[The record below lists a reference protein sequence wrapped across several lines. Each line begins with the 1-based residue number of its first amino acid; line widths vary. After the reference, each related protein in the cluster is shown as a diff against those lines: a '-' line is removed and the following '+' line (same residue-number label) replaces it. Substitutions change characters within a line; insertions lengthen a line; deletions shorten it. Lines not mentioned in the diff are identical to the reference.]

1 LRRWDGKPSAISKA
15 EGTIFKGKNA
25 REENQSVRKEINLT

>member
-1 LRRWDGKPSAISKA
+1 MCNITKA

-25 REENQSVRKEINLT
+25 WEENQSVRKEINLT